1 MDTHLG
7 FDVASDLKF
16 LTYVKSIGRV
26 SRTSPLDGV
35 FAASFDDA
43 KEDFLWNFGRYH
55 NSWRRY
61 FGFAQHREHH
71 PAATFEQAY
80 KLNSLNPVPRTK
92 SVESDISP

>member
-61 FGFAQHREHH
+61 FGFAQHKERH
-71 PAATFEQAY
+71 PAAMAVAGA
-80 KLNSLNPVPRTK
+80 SW
-92 SVESDISP
+92 